1 MKGSLSAR
9 TRWIKRPVHGVLLLD
24 KPLGLSSHQALQ
36 KARYLFR
43 AEKAGHAGTLD
54 PMATGL
60 LPLCFGAA
68 TKFSQAGLNADKTY
82 RAFVK
87 LGQTTSTGDVEGQI
101 LKERPVHVTRDQ
113 FERILGQFIGEI
125 DQIPPMHSALKHE
138 GQALYVY
145 ARSGINVERSVRRV
159 QIQCISLIQGRG
171 ADWVL
176 DVTCSKGTYIRTLV
190 EDIGEALGCG
200 AHLSGLRRLAHGNL
214 KLDQAHTLER
224 LGGLSELERDA
235 LLQAP
240 DGFLTHWPVHRL
252 NAPESARFLSG
263 LRRRVVAPDTPHLRV
278 YGPET
283 QAFLGSA
290 HIIAGD
296 LIPDRLLSPLEVSG
310 LLSQAA
316 SYPAV
321 TSTS

>member
-1 MKGSLSAR
+1 M
-9 TRWIKRPVHGVLLLD
+9 
-24 KPLGLSSHQALQ
+24 
-36 KARYLFR
+36 
-43 AEKAGHAGTLD
+43 
-54 PMATGL
+54 
-60 LPLCFGAA
+60 
-68 TKFSQAGLNADKTY
+68 
-82 RAFVK
+82 
-87 LGQTTSTGDVEGQI
+87 
-101 LKERPVHVTRDQ
+101 
-113 FERILGQFIGEI
+113 
-125 DQIPPMHSALKHE
+125 
-138 GQALYVY
+138 
-145 ARSGINVERSVRRV
+145 
-159 QIQCISLIQGRG
+159 
-171 ADWVL
+171 
-176 DVTCSKGTYIRTLV
+176 
-190 EDIGEALGCG
+190 
-200 AHLSGLRRLAHGNL
+200 

-240 DGFLTHWPVHRL
+240 DGLLTHWPVHRL